1 MKTFLVTGATDGI
14 GFETV
19 KRLRGAG
26 HNILFHGRSE
36 DKIARVHAALM
47 AIPSQASVSSF
58 CADLTSLDNILTLA
72 GQVKQSGIK
81 LDGILNNAGVFKLSN
96 PMTADGLDARF
107 VVNTIAPAILTETLL
122 PVLTVQARVVN
133 VSSAAQAPVSIA
145 LLKGQTSTRDDFQA
159 YAQSKLA
166 LTMWSQ
172 WLATQLKGEQVS
184 VAVNP
189 GSLLASKMVREGFGV
204 AGNDLSI
211 GATIF
216 EEALTSTRF
225 EHSSGKYFDNDNQQ
239 FAAPHSDAA
248 DESMVKA
255 VVDAIHSIFQ

>member
-19 KRLRGAG
+19 KRLRSAG

-36 DKIARVHAALM
+36 EKIARVQAALM
-47 AIPSQASVSSF
+47 AIPSEAKVHSF
-58 CADLTSLDNILTLA
+58 RADLTSLQAIRTLA
-72 GQVKQSGIK
+72 EQVKHSGEQ
-81 LDGILNNAGVFKLSN
+81 LDGILNNAGVFKLPN
-96 PMTADGLDARF
+96 PETADGLDARF
-107 VVNTIAPAILTETLL
+107 VVNTLAPALLTEALL
-122 PVLTVQARVVN
+122 SVLTAQGRIVN

-145 LLKGQTSTRDDFQA
+145 LLKGDSKTQDDFQA

-172 WLATQLKGEQVS
+172 WLATQLEEGQVS

-189 GSLLASKMVREGFGV
+189 GSLLASKMVKEGFGV

-216 EEALTSTRF
+216 EEALTSARF
-225 EHSSGKYFDNDNQQ
+225 ENSSGKYFDNDNRQ
-239 FAAPHSDAA
+239 FAAPHRDAA
-248 DESMVKA
+248 NESTVKA
-255 VVDAIHSIFQ
+255 VVDAIHSLYE